1 MRFSTVL
8 LSVAAFAAAVLAAE
22 NPIIKPDGK
31 EPILAGH
38 TFTIE
43 WKPTTEGTITL
54 TLRQG
59 PSTNLNTLGVIADK
73 VPNSG
78 TYEWT
83 PDASLPS
90 GDNYAIMITSAN
102 GDVNYTPLLTITG
115 TSSKAVSSSHPSKT
129 AAASKSGSAT
139 TVSASMT
146 KSHSASMTSAPHSTA
161 HHNSTIYTSTRTSSN
176 STTSS
181 TQSGSKTSTTL
192 HTGSSSSTPSAAPA
206 SGAVGMIRSPL
217 ALVGCLGG
225 AIVYLN

>member
-1 MRFSTVL
+1 MRFSTVF

-38 TFTIE
+38 AFTIE
-43 WKPTTEGTITL
+43 WKPTTDGTITL

-59 PSTNLNTLGVIADK
+59 PSTNLHTLGVIADK

-115 TSSKAVSSSHPSKT
+115 TASKAVSSGHPSKT
-129 AAASKSGSAT
+129 ASKSESAT

-146 KSHSASMTSAPHSTA
+146 KSHSASMTSAPVHSTA
-161 HHNSTIYTSTRTSSN
+161 NHNSTIYTSTRSASN
-176 STTSS
+176 STTS
-181 TQSGSKTSTTL
+181 TTSGSKSSTTL
-192 HTGSSSSTPSAAPA
+192 HTGSSSSTPTAAPA

-217 ALVGCLGG
+217 ALVGCLVG